1 LPQRNEADVEE
12 IPEDV
17 RNELE
22 IVFALHI
29 SDALNAALV
38 TEATDA
44 LVLPTNL
51 EGLHQ
56 RAGKNINEEQLIA
69 KKK

>member
-1 LPQRNEADVEE
+1 MPQRNEADIEE

-22 IVFALHI
+22 IIFALHI
-29 SDALNAALV
+29 SDAINAALE
-38 TEATDA
+38 TETADA
-44 LVLPTNL
+44 HVLPTNL

-56 RAGKNINEEQLIA
+56 RAGNNINKEQLIA
-69 KKK
+69 KKN